1 MKHTLG
7 IKSHETVRYIAES
20 AVMLALSIALSYI
33 RLFPMPLGGSITPA
47 SMLPVLL
54 IALRYGPRRGLPVA
68 FLFSGFQLLQAV
80 IDGDIFPYCETGL
93 TVALCVF
100 FDYLLPFTVLG
111 LAGLAFQLMKKRTR
125 AAAYIGTAAVILLRY
140 AFHFV
145 AGVAIWG
152 QWAPEGMGAFLYSF
166 LYQGALFLPEVIIT
180 HVVSTVLY
188 EVPAVKKLLA
198 IEG

>member
-7 IKSHETVRYIAES
+7 ANSRKTIRYIAES
-20 AVMLALSIALSYI
+20 AVMLALAIALSYI

-47 SMLPVLL
+47 SMLPIIL
-54 IALRYGPRRGLPVA
+54 IALRYGWKGGLPVS
-68 FLFSGFQLLQAV
+68 FLFSGFQIVQAL
-80 IDGDIFPYCETGL
+80 IDGDVFVYCETGW
-93 TVALCVF
+93 TVTICVL

-111 LAGLAFQLMKKRTR
+111 IAELAFDLMKKRTR
-125 AAAYIGTAAVILLRY
+125 VAAYIGTAAVIFLRY

-152 QWAPEGMGAFLYSF
+152 QWAPDGMGAVLYSF
-166 LYQGALFLPEVIIT
+166 LYQGALFLPELVIT
-180 HVVSTVLY
+180 HVVATVLY
-188 EVPAVKKLLA
+188 EVPAVKKLLL